1 MVCGGGGGAAP
12 AASREGAH
20 AHLGGTLGGAIPSLH
35 SNKTDSKRAWAHVY
49 RRKRYHL
56 KHVFF
61 SCFACSV
68 QVAMRSRRA
77 TSRRS
82 ARRAAADA
90 SFTGMSP
97 LFRHNRLW
105 RVRFRLAGLPRVI
118 RPGWSEGTWEQF
130 SVALGAA
137 GPHAQRAMLH
147 I

>member
-61 SCFACSV
+61 RVLRARCRWQCGQGEQPAAGARAEQLRMQASLVCHHCSV
-68 QVAMRSRRA
+68 ITVC
-77 TSRRS
+77 
-82 ARRAAADA
+82 
-90 SFTGMSP
+90 G
-97 LFRHNRLW
+97 
-105 RVRFRLAGLPRVI
+105 GLGFV
-118 RPGWSEGTWEQF
+118 
-130 SVALGAA
+130 
-137 GPHAQRAMLH
+137 
-147 I
+147 